1 MTRRL
6 ALALGLAALIP
17 AALGAQVP
25 THEPPLT
32 QKMRHAQSFEDLLF
46 PPELVMQLQREL
58 NLTAAQRTTITD
70 AIKALQ
76 SGVVDHQWQLLDEQ
90 EKLHEL
96 LGQPT
101 VAEAAVLAQ
110 VDRVLDLERTVKR
123 LHLAT
128 LVRIKNALTPEQQ
141 KQLMDLHHGPE
152 KLHQQFNEP

>member
-25 THEPPLT
+25 RHEPSLT
-32 QKMRHAQSFEDLLF
+32 QRMKHTRSFEDLLF

-58 NLTAAQRTTITD
+58 NLTAAQRATITN

-90 EKLHEL
+90 EKLHQL
-96 LGQPT
+96 LGEPT
-101 VAEAAVLAQ
+101 VEEAAVLAQ
-110 VDRVLDLERTVKR
+110 VDRVLDLERNVKR

-152 KLHQQFNEP
+152 KLHEQFNEP